1 VHHPHR
7 RRTLIAAG
15 LLVAARLAG
24 AQPSRGTRRIAILE
38 QGSQAVRA
46 GQWRA
51 FETHLR
57 RHGYVEGR
65 NLAVERRWADGVDA
79 RLPQLAQEIL
89 ASQPEVVL
97 AITTPAIQA
106 LMRLTS
112 AVPIVMTGSADP
124 VATGLVAS
132 LARPGGNVTGVSLDL
147 ATIARKR
154 LELMRDLVPK
164 ARLFGLLGPAANAG
178 VRAAFA
184 QAQQAAGALGVQ
196 LRLVEASDPPTID
209 AAFQSLSAEPVDVLL
224 VTQVMLQ
231 HHRRI
236 VDLAARH
243 RLPTGYVDQEIL
255 SSGGLLVFGPE
266 RDSPYRHAADYV
278 HRLLQGEQAA
288 ELPVM
293 QPTEYWLGVNLR
305 TASALGIR
313 VPSTVLLRAD
323 QVIE

>member
-1 VHHPHR
+1 VHRSHR
-7 RRTLIAAG
+7 RQILIAAG
-15 LLVAARLAG
+15 VLVVAPLAG
-24 AQPSRGTRRIAILE
+24 AQQAGSVRRIAILE

-46 GQWRA
+46 AQWRT
-51 FETHLR
+51 FETQLR
-57 RHGYVEGR
+57 QHGYVEGR

-79 RLPQLAQEIL
+79 RLPRLAQEIL
-89 ASQPEVVL
+89 AGQPEVVL

-106 LMRLTS
+106 LMRLTTTI
-112 AVPIVMTGSADP
+112 PIVMTGSADP

-154 LELMRDLVPK
+154 LELMRDLVPN
-164 ARLFGLLGPAANAG
+164 ARFFGLLGPGANAG
-178 VRAAFA
+178 VRAALA
-184 QAQQAAGALGVQ
+184 QAQQAAGELRVT
-196 LRLVEASDPPTID
+196 LRLIEASDPPTID
-209 AAFQSLSAEPVDVLL
+209 AAFQRLSADPVDVLL

-243 RLPTGYVDQEIL
+243 RLPTSYVDQEIL

-278 HRLLQGEQAA
+278 HRLLQGEKAA
-288 ELPVM
+288 DLPVM

-305 TASALGIR
+305 TAGALGIR
-313 VPSTVLLRAD
+313 VPPTVLLRAD
-323 QVIE
+323 QVLE